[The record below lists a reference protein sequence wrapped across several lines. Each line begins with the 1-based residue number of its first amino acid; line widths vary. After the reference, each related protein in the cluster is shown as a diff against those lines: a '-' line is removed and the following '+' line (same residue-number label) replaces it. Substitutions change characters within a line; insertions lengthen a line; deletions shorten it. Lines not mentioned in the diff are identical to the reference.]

1 MFTFFFIIVV
11 RIYGTII
18 QQEMQEKKLHVD
30 VLKPLADIDFLIESP
45 QNKKDGSYTDSSLVR
60 VSLKDLAKPSKIN
73 GLQAAS
79 KVLLS

>member
-1 MFTFFFIIVV
+1 MNFGCWGTGLGHDKAIRRSADRGQNQAVLRAGTVNHRRSLFLQKKQSIHY
-11 RIYGTII
+11 RILC
-18 QQEMQEKKLHVD
+18 M
-30 VLKPLADIDFLIESP
+30 
-45 QNKKDGSYTDSSLVR
+45 VR